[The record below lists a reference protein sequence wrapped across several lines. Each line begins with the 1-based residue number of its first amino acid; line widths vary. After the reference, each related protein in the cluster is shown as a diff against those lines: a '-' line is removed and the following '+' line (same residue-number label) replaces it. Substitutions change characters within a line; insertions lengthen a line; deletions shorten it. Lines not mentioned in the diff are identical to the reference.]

1 MVAFLTAGST
11 IPRARRRTV
20 AKLVTAAA
28 AVTLPVMFLAV
39 PAQAAAPGGTVAP
52 QNAAC
57 GHAPPRN
64 LDPISGITGAVNAAL
79 IHSGSS
85 TSCTRRGQ
93 SAPTDRLDY
102 FCFTSGNDGFTWT
115 YLKNRTTGI
124 AGWTRD
130 DLLPGDGSN
139 FFCGF

>member
-1 MVAFLTAGST
+1 MVAFLTAGSG
-11 IPRARRRTV
+11 IPRGRRRTV
-20 AKLVTAAA
+20 AALVAAA
-28 AVTLPVMFLAV
+28 AVTLPVLFFAA
-39 PAQAAAPGGTVAP
+39 PAQAAVAP
-52 QNAAC
+52 QNASC

-64 LDPISGITGAVNAAL
+64 IDPISGITGAVNAAL
-79 IHSGSS
+79 IRSGSS
-85 TSCTRRGQ
+85 RSCTALGQ

-102 FCFTSGNDGFTWT
+102 FCFTVGNDNHTWT
-115 YLKNRTTGI
+115 YLKNHRTGI